1 MLIKESVRFKWRDRL
16 CLCIGRLHIGNR
28 SVVPRLVYMFNT
40 LLKTQQD
47 VGKYSQDDS
56 KT

>member
-1 MLIKESVRFKWRDRL
+1 MKESVRFKWRDRL
-16 CLCIGRLHIGNR
+16 CLCIGRLHIGNM